1 MHGSKAD
8 LTDGVIVG
16 YNAGSHG
23 VTDQNVIDRG
33 YSGVESCVICDK

>member
-16 YNAGSHG
+16 YNAGTCG
-23 VTDQNVIDRG
+23 VTGQNVIDRG
-33 YSGVESCVICDK
+33 YSGLGCCVVRDK